1 MRAGSAEARAA
12 LAPGLPRK
20 FTARAANDLEYIM
33 IDSDLLDV
41 LLTWDQ
47 TGQYE
52 VAELNAD
59 GLEVTGDWMTTLLQ
73 TKAFH
78 RIPPANIQAIFM
90 RMQRINYRA
99 GDVVIKQGTEGDFFY
114 VVVAGKCIVTRE
126 TPLNKEGIK
135 LAELGPG
142 DSFGEEALIAEAKR
156 NATVTMSTDGTLMR
170 LGKHDFQTLL
180 NEPLLQWVSQDK
192 AKEIVA
198 TGGKWLDVRLP
209 SEFQNFRIDDAINI
223 PLYFIRL
230 KLNAL
235 DKNIPYVVCCDTGR
249 RSSAAAYIL
258 SERGFE
264 AYVLKGGLAA
274 TEAARSSRGRR
285 GFGAC
290 SGACSIGHE
299 ETQAVQGRGIEGGVA
314 EGFRAEGPMV
324 YPPPPTLR
332 YRPPSLLAEHL
343 GLAIAAFLVRIAF
356 RRVFASRR
364 RTSPRSGI
372 RAGGIARGLRR
383 DRCFA
388 G

>member
-1 MRAGSAEARAA
+1 MTAFSPLDGLKAENLHALARKTQIRELDAGRALFKEGDTEKRTFYLVSGTIELRNDEKVMASIRSGSPEARPP

-20 FTARAANDLEYIM
+20 FTARALTDVSYIV

-41 LLTWDQ
+41 LITWDQ

-52 VAELNAD
+52 VAELNGDKAAM
-59 GLEVTGDWMTTLLQ
+59 TGDWMTALLQ

-99 GDVVIKQGTEGDFFY
+99 RDVVIKQGTEGDYFY
-114 VVVAGKCIVTRE
+114 VVVSGKCVVTRE

-135 LAELGPG
+135 LAELGTG

-156 NATVTMSTDGTLMR
+156 NATVTMLTDGTLMR

-180 NEPLLQWVSQDK
+180 NEPLLQWVSYDQ
-192 AKEIVA
+192 AKQVVA
-198 TGGKWLDVRLP
+198 GGGKWLDVRLP
-209 SEFQNFRIDDAINI
+209 SEFQNLRIDDALNI

-235 DKNIPYVVCCDTGR
+235 AKDIPYVVCCDTGR

-264 AYVLKGGLAA
+264 AYVLKGGLSASA
-274 TEAARSSRGRR
+274 HSRG
-285 GFGAC
+285 G
-290 SGACSIGHE
+290 
-299 ETQAVQGRGIEGGVA
+299 
-314 EGFRAEGPMV
+314 
-324 YPPPPTLR
+324 
-332 YRPPSLLAEHL
+332 
-343 GLAIAAFLVRIAF
+343 
-356 RRVFASRR
+356 
-364 RTSPRSGI
+364 
-372 RAGGIARGLRR
+372 
-383 DRCFA
+383 
-388 G
+388 

>member
-1 MRAGSAEARAA
+1 MEERPVDLAVLKTFSPLDGLKAENLHALARKTQVLELGSGRLLFKQGDTDKRTFYLVAGSVELRADDRLVATVRAGSPEARAA
-12 LAPGLPRK
+12 IAPGLPRK
-20 FTARAANDLEYIM
+20 FTARAASNLEYIV

-52 VAELNAD
+52 VAELGSD
-59 GLEVTGDWMTTLLQ
+59 GLDVSGDWMTTLLQ

-99 GDVVIKQGTEGDFFY
+99 RDVVIKQGTEGDYFY
-114 VVVAGKCIVTRE
+114 VVVVGKCVVTRE

-170 LGKHDFQTLL
+170 LGKNDFQTLL
-180 NEPLLQWVSQDK
+180 NEPLLQWVEYDA
-192 AKEIVA
+192 AKDIVA
-198 TGGKWLDVRLP
+198 GGGKWLDVRLP
-209 SEFQNFRIDDAINI
+209 SEFQNFRIDDAVNI

-235 DKNIPYVVCCDTGR
+235 DKNTHYVVCCDTGR

-264 AYVLKGGLAA
+264 AHVLKGGLAA
-274 TEAARSSRGRR
+274 TEAAR
-285 GFGAC
+285 A
-290 SGACSIGHE
+290 
-299 ETQAVQGRGIEGGVA
+299 
-314 EGFRAEGPMV
+314 
-324 YPPPPTLR
+324 
-332 YRPPSLLAEHL
+332 
-343 GLAIAAFLVRIAF
+343 
-356 RRVFASRR
+356 
-364 RTSPRSGI
+364 RTS
-372 RAGGIARGLRR
+372 
-383 DRCFA
+383 
-388 G
+388 

>member
-1 MRAGSAEARAA
+1 MDERPLDLAVLRTFSPLDGLKAENLHALARKTHIRALAAGRVLFKEGDTDKRTFYLVAGNVELRADDKLVGTIRGGTPEARTA

-20 FTARAANDLEYIM
+20 FTARAAGDLEYIM

-52 VAELNAD
+52 VSELRGD
-59 GLEVTGDWMTTLLQ
+59 GLDATGDWMTTLLR

-90 RMQRINYRA
+90 RMQRINYRV
-99 GDVVIKQGTEGDFFY
+99 GDVVIKQGTEGDYFY
-114 VVVAGKCIVTRE
+114 VVVAGKCVVTRE

-156 NATVTMSTDGTLMR
+156 NATVTMATDGTLMR
-170 LGKHDFQTLL
+170 LGKADFQTLL
-180 NEPLLQWVSQDK
+180 NEPLLQWVDYDAARAII
-192 AKEIVA
+192 AK
-198 TGGKWLDVRLP
+198 GGKWLDVRLP
-209 SEFQNFRIDDAINI
+209 SEFQNFRIDEAVNI

-235 DKNIPYVVCCDTGR
+235 DKNVQYVVCCDTGR

-274 TEAARSSRGRR
+274 TEAARSHRG
-285 GFGAC
+285 
-290 SGACSIGHE
+290 
-299 ETQAVQGRGIEGGVA
+299 
-314 EGFRAEGPMV
+314 
-324 YPPPPTLR
+324 
-332 YRPPSLLAEHL
+332 
-343 GLAIAAFLVRIAF
+343 
-356 RRVFASRR
+356 
-364 RTSPRSGI
+364 
-372 RAGGIARGLRR
+372 
-383 DRCFA
+383 
-388 G
+388 